1 MADEAPRNSLAEVLG
16 EVREALG
23 RAKAETEAAG
33 EWREHKEKVLEFFEK
48 ETVELKA
55 SWAAIE

>member
-1 MADEAPRNSLAEVLG
+1 MLG